1 MESSDPNG
9 APRPNDVPVTIPS
22 ALAAALHRA
31 RHVVA
36 LTGAGISAESGI
48 PTFRE
53 TDGIWAR
60 FDPEEVATPRA
71 FARDPAKVWG
81 WYAYRRRAMAHA
93 EPNPGH
99 RSLAALERLVPE
111 FTLVTQNID
120 GLHARAGS
128 ARLIELHGNIQRAK
142 CFDCGRLADLAPA
155 LASRAAGT
163 GARAEGSP
171 ATDAAASAVASAAA
185 EEIHIAS
192 EAPPTCTECGGLMR
206 PDVVWFGENLAMS
219 DLHAAFDAASSADV
233 CLSIGTSGLVE
244 PAASLPLV
252 ALEGHARV
260 VEINPEA
267 TPLTAWAHD
276 VIQAP
281 AGLALPALLAAA
293 WPDAD
298 MATEGEHED
307 EPGRDLEERP

>member
-9 APRPNDVPVTIPS
+9 AFLPEDSPVAIPP

-31 RHVVA
+31 RRVVA

-93 EPNPGH
+93 EPNAGH
-99 RSLAALERLVPE
+99 RALAALERLVPE
-111 FTLVTQNID
+111 LTLVTQNID

-128 ARLIELHGNIQRAK
+128 TRLIELHGNIQRAK
-142 CFDCGRLADLAPA
+142 CFDCGRREDLRPIDLAG
-155 LASRAAGT
+155 R
-163 GARAEGSP
+163 EGREIPSP
-171 ATDAAASAVASAAA
+171 ATTPPPGGDLIEREPPPSCAA
-185 EEIHIAS
+185 
-192 EAPPTCTECGGLMR
+192 CGGLMR
-206 PDVVWFGENLAMS
+206 PDVVWFGENLAMT

-281 AGLALPALLAAA
+281 AGLVLPALLAAV
-293 WPDAD
+293 WPDAHT
-298 MATEGEHED
+298 AIEGGDKSGD
-307 EPGRDLEERP
+307 EPGRDPEERS